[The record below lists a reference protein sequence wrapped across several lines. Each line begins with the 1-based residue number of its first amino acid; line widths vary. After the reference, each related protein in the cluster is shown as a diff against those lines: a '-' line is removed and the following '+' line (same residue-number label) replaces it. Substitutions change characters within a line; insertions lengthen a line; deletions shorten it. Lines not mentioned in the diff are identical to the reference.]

1 MATHRNSSFFC
12 FHRRELLNPETLSF
26 YVAAPM
32 PRSADSQE
40 PLHDLLI
47 FHELAGALTSNLD
60 LAAVLRTVRSYMDRF
75 IEADLW
81 ALLMLDHDRRE
92 LYYADIDGNRDPRLV
107 NARIRVGEGL
117 AGWVAEHGETLII
130 PEVQMGPEVQ
140 IGPEVRTKPE
150 AQSQT
155 AIPARPDPRLAPAAQ
170 SRSLAV
176 QSAIGLPI
184 RGSRGTHG
192 VVEIFNP
199 RLGEKSDYNIAF
211 LHILVDFAAIAIE
224 NAKDVA
230 RTQQLTITD
239 DATGLYNARH
249 LYAVLER
256 ELEAARKDSRPLSL
270 VFLDLDRFK
279 LVNDAHGHLIGT
291 ELLGQVG
298 RCIRE
303 LCRSTDLCFRYGGD
317 EFVALLRGLDKP
329 AAAELAT
336 KIRAELIGTQFLSAA
351 EMSLSI
357 TGSFGLATFPQDGDS
372 LHEIIRSADT
382 MMYHAKSEGR
392 NRIAVADP
400 ERLAKLPVSKSSRH
414 S

>member
-1 MATHRNSSFFC
+1 
-12 FHRRELLNPETLSF
+12 
-26 YVAAPM
+26 M

-199 RLGEKSDYNIAF
+199 RLGERSDYNIAF

-317 EFVALLRGLDKP
+317 EFVILMPFTTREEALRMARSIHTHIGQNVFTVGKNLKLTIGSSAGI
-329 AAAELAT
+329 AAYPGDGRTVHAIL
-336 KIRAELIGTQFLSAA
+336 GAA
-351 EMSLSI
+351 
-357 TGSFGLATFPQDGDS
+357 D
-372 LHEIIRSADT
+372 HR
-382 MMYHAKSEGR
+382 MYHVKSTGR
-392 NRIAVADP
+392 GRVEA
-400 ERLAKLPVSKSSRH
+400 
-414 S
+414 